1 MKANQML
8 RLVLTSMLLCGFSTV
23 MADDSTDESANVWAV
38 VEEEWNASAKG
49 DQKSIERLL
58 SDDVAVWDIESPAPR
73 NKASIKMWN
82 RFQQRLGKTVAH
94 ELYPLSIIVHGDTAV
109 AHYLYSSAFENKD
122 GDIKMSSG
130 RYTDILVRSEDGW
143 KFLAWHGGDDE

>member
-23 MADDSTDESANVWAV
+23 MADDTTDESANVWAV

-73 NKASIKMWN
+73 NKA
-82 RFQQRLGKTVAH
+82 
-94 ELYPLSIIVHGDTAV
+94 
-109 AHYLYSSAFENKD
+109 
-122 GDIKMSSG
+122 
-130 RYTDILVRSEDGW
+130 
-143 KFLAWHGGDDE
+143 